1 MGSNVK
7 KHVIALGVLLG
18 LVLAG
23 SVVIAIILNNNNRA
37 FDVTSHYLYG
47 DPAYAE
53 GLTVTTRLHTKDEQY
68 SWESTINAAAEGTT
82 MFTAHNFAKKTESPV
97 IWANPDI
104 SFGEYLYTTRAAL
117 NKNEEFGYDYIW
129 NEVFLDTVDKNTC
142 LEVQMSEYLEFFP
155 YDIRLNGCTITD
167 TNYLRIPM
175 YEDVVEYVTFDVT
188 KGEWRTS
195 IRVEDCYYTSESRKY
210 GFEAYSDGV
219 GFVGVTGKV
228 PIVDSDVESEEGTCY
243 TPDTSKRGNV
253 AILPSEVKAPGYET
267 DHVWLYAITTEDG
280 QLLPYPKLVFH
291 RDKGYIVDVRYENG
305 AIFVVYQV
313 DDEMFLEAYD
323 YNQLP
328 SVNGT
333 TELYDVKEYYEGKKI
348 IDTYSANRLDY
359 LCKGD
364 GALLYSDGHNNI
376 LVDTSDINAPR
387 YFVVD
392 WSKMDTDKA
401 ENNNPGFG
409 QQGID
414 FRIVKRDD
422 KYGITFASY
431 SQWYGNNKYRRL
443 YSLGMMVVDDSGEL
457 LYGGL
462 YDINHFY
469 YPIGVETEVTGISW

>member
-1 MGSNVK
+1 MVSNVK

-53 GLTVTTRLHTKDEQY
+53 GLTVTTRLHTEDEQY
-68 SWESTINAAAEGTT
+68 SWESTISAAAEGTT
-82 MFTAHNFAKKTESPV
+82 TFTAHNFAKKTESPV

-104 SFGEYLYTTRAAL
+104 SFGSYQYTTLRNAL
-117 NKNEEFGYDYIW
+117 NNNEEFRYDYLL
-129 NEVFLDTVDKNTC
+129 NEDFLNTVDRNTC

-155 YDIRLNGCTITD
+155 HDIRLNGRTTTD

-219 GFVGVTGKV
+219 GFVGVISKV
-228 PIVDSDVESEEGTCY
+228 PIVDSDVESE
-243 TPDTSKRGNV
+243 
-253 AILPSEVKAPGYET
+253 VKVLGHET
-267 DHVWLYAITTEDG
+267 DHVWLYAVTTEDG

-305 AIFVVYQV
+305 TIFVVYQV
-313 DDEMFLEAYD
+313 DDEMFLEAFD
-323 YNQLP
+323 YNRLP
-328 SVNGT
+328 LVNGT

-387 YFVVD
+387 YYVVD

-422 KYGITFASY
+422 KYGITFAYY